1 MQAHTCT
8 HDGLDTVQLVLVVF
22 STVYLP
28 PTREQ
33 ILHLHSWWSS
43 PAATCTGCVFAWS
56 TSAFTNVYTSKFIGM
71 HCNLIALCG
80 CINKNVYVPYL
91 QMHLTAA
98 DDAKLTVK
106 SSLCLHYTPHSI
118 SSSRHCSHSNIV
130 FSACIQSSQNGRG
143 CRRWGG
149 DLTAPDSTPIS
160 SVLQCILRDGH
171 ITLGSGPS
179 HSQNWSSLSHCLEQ
193 SNTSHLGRG
202 LQIT

>member
-1 MQAHTCT
+1 MYCTLADSGTC
-8 HDGLDTVQLVLVVF
+8 
-22 STVYLP
+22 
-28 PTREQ
+28 
-33 ILHLHSWWSS
+33 
-43 PAATCTGCVFAWS
+43 
-56 TSAFTNVYTSKFIGM
+56 
-71 HCNLIALCG
+71 CNLHCVVAIMN
-80 CINKNVYVPYL
+80 IYVCATFE
-91 QMHLTAA
+91 MHLIAT

-106 SSLCLHYTPHSI
+106 SSFCLHYAPHSI

-143 CRRWGG
+143 CNRWGSS
-149 DLTAPDSTPIS
+149 LAAPDSTPIS
-160 SVLQCILRDGH
+160 FVLQYILRDVH